1 MSIKRELNVHVDD
14 SGVLSGEEKVG
25 IRPGDVVTGIDVQ

>member
-1 MSIKRELNVHVDD
+1 MSVRRKSNVHVDD
-14 SGVLSGEEKVG
+14 SGVLSGEGKVG